1 MIVLGIETA
10 GPRGSVA
17 LLRPDSAPV
26 EVSFAARGTLG
37 AELAPAIQRLL
48 EDNGLGPDTPPDL
61 VAVDTGPGSYTGLR
75 IGLAAA
81 KGLAFAWGRPLLGI
95 PTVDALSAQA
105 IEWAGEE
112 RHVLCAL
119 DASRGE
125 VYAAIYTR
133 EPEGLRL
140 SSPGSLYEPQQLDA
154 QLQAQTLVVGDAA
167 ESLADA
173 ARGIVA
179 AELAWPSA
187 IRIAHLAQRRYL
199 DGARED
205 ALDMAPIYYRPNEAE
220 EQRRKRNMKQKG
232 KKKR

>member
-1 MIVLGIETA
+1 M
-10 GPRGSVA
+10 
-17 LLRPDSAPV
+17 
-26 EVSFAARGTLG
+26 
-37 AELAPAIQRLL
+37 
-48 EDNGLGPDTPPDL
+48 
-61 VAVDTGPGSYTGLR
+61 
-75 IGLAAA
+75 
-81 KGLAFAWGRPLLGI
+81 
-95 PTVDALSAQA
+95 
-105 IEWAGEE
+105 
-112 RHVLCAL
+112 LCAL